1 MSLTKIQNDIHQFS
15 EERGWNKM
23 TSTIFNMLCNISEES
38 GEVWSVIK
46 WIGNDDDM
54 KTVIEKNHA
63 ELSDG
68 IGDLLWCVLRLANL
82 FGVDSE
88 KAIVDTL
95 NEYIQRFP
103 IEKVKGKKSNPTLG
117 GFDGKYSNV

>member
-1 MSLTKIQNDIHQFS
+1 VKTLNTIQQDIHHFS

-38 GEVWSVIK
+38 GEVWSIIK
-46 WIGNDDDM
+46 WIDNDEDM
-54 KTVIEKNHA
+54 KRVIQKNHS

-88 KAIVDTL
+88 KAILDTL

-103 IEKVKGKKSNPTLG
+103 IEKVKGKKSNPSLG
-117 GFDGKYSNV
+117 GFDGKYN